1 MATQWKPLQRPR
13 CGGKIRMKVVVTGAA
28 GYIGSQTCKTL
39 MLAGHE
45 VIGVDRH
52 KPRHDYYTVFHDD
65 RDYNDIQD
73 LLLGVDACVHIA
85 ATSLVGP
92 SMTDPFGYYQNN
104 TQGTLALMHDC
115 KIQNVNTFVFASSAA
130 CYGEVDDG
138 ICRVTD
144 KNEPTNPYGYSKRMT
159 EVMLNDFARAYGMNS
174 VSLRFFNVAG
184 ADSDGEMGQEKAATH
199 IIARVMESAIAEET
213 FTFFGN
219 NYPTPDGTCIRDY
232 IHVEDIASGIKCSL
246 DFLKDNTG
254 AHIFNL
260 GSGQG
265 NSNKEIVDAVALQ
278 TPLMVKTAFA
288 EARAGDPAI
297 LVADT
302 KETEKLGWVPE
313 HGLDSIVYT
322 AYNWYMKTKKAST
335 PNEVRDAYLHSTTTS
350 TS

>member
-1 MATQWKPLQRPR
+1 
-13 CGGKIRMKVVVTGAA
+13 MKVVVTGAA

-52 KPRHDYYTVFHDD
+52 SPRHNYYTVFHND

-73 LLLGVDACVHIA
+73 LLLGVDACIHIA

-92 SMTDPFGYYQNN
+92 SMTDPHTYYKNN
-104 TQGTLALMHDC
+104 VVGTLALMQDC
-115 KIQNVNTFVFASSAA
+115 QVQNVNKFIFASSAA

-144 KNEPTNPYGYSKRMT
+144 KNEPTNPYGMSKRMT
-159 EVMLNDFARAYGMNS
+159 ELMLDDYARAYGMNS

-184 ADSDGEMGQEKAATH
+184 ADSDCEMGQEKQATH
-199 IIARVMESAIAEET
+199 IIARVMESAMAGET

-232 IHVEDIASGIKCSL
+232 IHVEDIASGIYASL
-246 DFLKDNTG
+246 QYLENNTG
-254 AHIFNL
+254 AHVFNL
-260 GSGQG
+260 GSGEG
-265 NSNKEIVDAVALQ
+265 NSNKEIVDAVSYM
-278 TPLMVKTAFA
+278 TPLMPNTAFA
-288 EARAGDPAI
+288 EARAGDPPMLI
-297 LVADT
+297 ADVEAT
-302 KETEKLGWVPE
+302 KELDWVPE
-313 HGLDSIVYT
+313 HGLSDIVKT
-322 AYNWYMKTKKAST
+322 AYDWYMKTKK
-335 PNEVRDAYLHSTTTS
+335 TS